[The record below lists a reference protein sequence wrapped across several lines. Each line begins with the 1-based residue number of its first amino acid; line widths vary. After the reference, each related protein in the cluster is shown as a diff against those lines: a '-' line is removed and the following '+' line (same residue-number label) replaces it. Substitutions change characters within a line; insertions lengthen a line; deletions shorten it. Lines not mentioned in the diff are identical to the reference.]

1 MNIIALPIVGLPLW
15 ILIAAA
21 LTGVSV
27 TSYIFYRSNNKSTPL
42 NDGQIAL
49 LGPKESGKSQ
59 FLNWLKEG
67 KFVEPERTEA
77 EVPFDFIYTHN
88 GKKYEIKG
96 KDITGDESVISRY
109 YEDII
114 KESNSI
120 LFFFDCN
127 QFISTEEYRHDVC
140 RRVRFVCDHLHNN
153 YKVFCIVA
161 THLDS
166 YGQEWLFPTVVS
178 KKFKSK
184 ADFVHDLITDLVNK
198 EYSEINSCFI
208 SNMTVTNLRDK
219 DSVKLL
225 KNRLFGK

>member
-1 MNIIALPIVGLPLW
+1 MNILALPIVGLPLW
-15 ILIAAA
+15 ILITAA

-27 TSYIFYRSNNKSTPL
+27 TSYIFYRTTHKSTPL

-59 FLNWLKEG
+59 FLNWLKEN
-67 KFVEPERTEA
+67 KLVEPDRTGGE
-77 EVPFDFIYTHN
+77 EPFDFKYQHN
-88 GKKYEIKG
+88 GKTYRIKG

-127 QFISTEEYRHDVC
+127 QFISTKEYRHDVC
-140 RRVRFVCDHLHNN
+140 KRVRFVYDHLHDKC
-153 YKVFCIVA
+153 KVFCIVA
-161 THLDS
+161 THLDL
-166 YGQEWLFPTVVS
+166 YGPEWHLPTVFS

-184 ADFVHDLITDLVNK
+184 ADFAYDIITNLVNS
-198 EYSEINSCFI
+198 EYPEINHCF
-208 SNMTVTNLRDK
+208 SNMTATNLKDK

-225 KNRLFGK
+225 INRLFVK